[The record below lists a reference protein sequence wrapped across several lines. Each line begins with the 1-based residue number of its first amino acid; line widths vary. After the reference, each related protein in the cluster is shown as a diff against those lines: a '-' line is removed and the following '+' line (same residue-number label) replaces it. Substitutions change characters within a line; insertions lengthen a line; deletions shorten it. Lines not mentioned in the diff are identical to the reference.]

1 MLQDFNIE
9 HATAGDGSRQPTRWW
24 LQSLGKC
31 AGSLRRSFE
40 VAASAVGEYGLCS
53 RLVLRRQLCD
63 AAIAPTTCLGAPPQ
77 RNWTQSK
84 ECRRVPLPH
93 IHLLYERH
101 MVRVAQ
107 MLLQTCFHCERR
119 VAMNQ
124 HEGSA
129 EYEDARCGLTSCQA
143 PHCRPL
149 QIGIC
154 WLHKCLNRQII
165 VNVSRYLLNAFY
177 QSHVVLIEQP
187 SSFWLHAGSLMSA
200 GSSFPHASSAF
211 SSIPSSFLTLASAH
225 AYVLSL
231 LWWVALPACPELA
244 TDAHNSV
251 TYTVSGAWRQSI
263 WQTAHNRN
271 VIIVYLLWAN
281 QSTHPNLD

>member
-1 MLQDFNIE
+1 MTPVPGQMSRELMQVVPNRGLWRGWVQFLQPISSAAPAMWCCDSNI
-9 HATAGDGSRQPTRWW
+9 HMPS
-24 LQSLGKC
+24 
-31 AGSLRRSFE
+31 
-40 VAASAVGEYGLCS
+40 
-53 RLVLRRQLCD
+53 
-63 AAIAPTTCLGAPPQ
+63 APPQ

-101 MVRVAQ
+101 MVQVAQ

-263 WQTAHNRN
+263 WQTAHNRK

-281 QSTHPNLD
+281 QSTHPIWKKNYKLMHNK